1 MNPIPERVY
10 ILQNLADK
18 AEMIETLEAVK
29 RMLDRKID
37 DLEFS
42 KLFISK
48 RLEEIDN
55 DSI

>member
-1 MNPIPERVY
+1 MEPIPERVY

-18 AEMIETLEAVK
+18 QELIDTLEAIQ

-42 KLFISK
+42 KLFIQR
-48 RLEEIDN
+48 RLEDIDAG
-55 DSI
+55 I